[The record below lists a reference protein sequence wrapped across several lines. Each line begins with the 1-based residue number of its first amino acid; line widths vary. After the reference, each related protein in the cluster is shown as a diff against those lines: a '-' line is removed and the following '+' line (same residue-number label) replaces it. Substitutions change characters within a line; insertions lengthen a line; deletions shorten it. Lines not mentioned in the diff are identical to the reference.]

1 MTDIMNII
9 NPELIGVVT
18 VLYILGLMLKSTEK
32 VKDKYI
38 PLTLGVVGIALS
50 FVWIVGTEGLSVL
63 GAFTA
68 LTQGILSAGA
78 AVYTNQLIKQMGKNE

>member
-1 MTDIMNII
+1 MTEILNYI
-9 NPELIGVVT
+9 NPELVGLVVA
-18 VLYILGLMLKSTEK
+18 LYVLGLMLKSSEG

-38 PLTLGVVGIALS
+38 PLTLGIVGISLS
-50 FVWIVGTEGLSVL
+50 FVWVVGTEGLSVL

-78 AVYTNQLIKQMGKNE
+78 AVYTNQLVKQMKKNE